1 MKALRV
7 EAFGPLANLRIE
19 EISDAALP
27 PKSVRIEIEA
37 AGVNPS
43 DIGVALG
50 RFSQVTLP
58 RTPGRDF
65 AGRVIEGDPKYVG
78 MRVWGSGGGVLG
90 LTADGSHAEHMI
102 LPEDAVIARPARL
115 SAEQA
120 AVAGVPFVTAWSA
133 LVESA
138 GFTAGE
144 WVIVAG
150 AAGAVGMSAIT
161 LARALGGKAIAL
173 VRSDTSTASLDDMA
187 VEAVLRSDVDDVPKA
202 VMELTGGRG
211 AAVALN
217 GVGASV
223 FPALAGSLAKD
234 GRMVIYSVLGGRET
248 PLDLFAFYRR
258 RLRLYGLDTASFDL
272 HEIARLYGKFG
283 PLFESGAIDPPAIAA
298 RIALSNAREAYE
310 RVNRGDA
317 GKVVIVP
324 DSATKTEAAFVAEA
338 GSRSIPDEASLA
350 VPV

>member
-19 EISDAALP
+19 EIGDAALP

-90 LTADGSHAEHMI
+90 MTADGSHAEHMI

-115 SAEQA
+115 CAEQA

-150 AAGAVGMSAIT
+150 AAGSVGMSAMM

-173 VRSDTSTASLDDMA
+173 VRSDTATASLTDLA
-187 VEAVLRSDVDDVPKA
+187 VAVLRSDVDDVPKA
-202 VMELTGGRG
+202 
-211 AAVALN
+211 
-217 GVGASV
+217 
-223 FPALAGSLAKD
+223 
-234 GRMVIYSVLGGRET
+234 
-248 PLDLFAFYRR
+248 
-258 RLRLYGLDTASFDL
+258 
-272 HEIARLYGKFG
+272 
-283 PLFESGAIDPPAIAA
+283 
-298 RIALSNAREAYE
+298 
-310 RVNRGDA
+310 
-317 GKVVIVP
+317 
-324 DSATKTEAAFVAEA
+324 
-338 GSRSIPDEASLA
+338 
-350 VPV
+350 